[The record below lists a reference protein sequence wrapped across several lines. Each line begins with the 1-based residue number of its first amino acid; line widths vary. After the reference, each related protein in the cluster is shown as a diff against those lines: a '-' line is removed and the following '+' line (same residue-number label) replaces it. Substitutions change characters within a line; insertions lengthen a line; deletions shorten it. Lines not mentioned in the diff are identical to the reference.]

1 MFALTFVCHVM
12 LDFHL
17 LRIIVLNKGVFVCRV
32 EGMKLGRN
40 HSSQLWLLEHGINLL
55 HRGFCFFHCA
65 VDTLERHCQSQNV
78 GFSSQVQTFKYI
90 EFSFQRKSNLCVICN
105 VQISLFLFVII
116 ISYHKVKYDRPGEC
130 SPEKDCLR

>member
-1 MFALTFVCHVM
+1 MFTLTFDCHVM

-32 EGMKLGRN
+32 EGMKLRRN
-40 HSSQLWLLEHGINLL
+40 HSSQLWLLEHGINSL

-65 VDTLERHCQSQNV
+65 FDTLERLCQSQNV
-78 GFSSQVQTFKYI
+78 GFSSRVQTFKYV
-90 EFSFQRKSNLCVICN
+90 EFSFQGKSNLFVICN

-116 ISYHKVKYDRPGEC
+116 ISYMMC
-130 SPEKDCLR
+130 WSIFF